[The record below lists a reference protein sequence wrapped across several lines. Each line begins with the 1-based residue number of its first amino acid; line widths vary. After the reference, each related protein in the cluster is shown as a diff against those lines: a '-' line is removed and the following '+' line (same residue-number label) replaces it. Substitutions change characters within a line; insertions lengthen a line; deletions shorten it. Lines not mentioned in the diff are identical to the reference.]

1 MKRSLIQPEIR
12 SQPPAHRSLR
22 PGGRSEVSIP
32 SPISKFAEGR
42 IRRGRLRASPGLFNV
57 RALLALTLS
66 LAGATLAMFS
76 LQAQPPGA
84 TSGPNAST
92 SSTAGTATVSP
103 PLLPA
108 ISPPG
113 ICSSA
118 FPMTPLVTLPSG
130 QLISCPSQVSQ
141 ALVSSSQLPQPCVVP
156 GVDDWCWA
164 WSSQYDGPAQ
174 KADSPGNLTSIHPT
188 ATSPDGKLVFIA
200 GTSDQNPSSGATNN
214 QVVTIAYDSSTGNVV
229 WTTPYLAPDGFQSL
243 AQSLAVGGSRV
254 FVVEF
259 ENNHIQLVSRTI
271 AYDATSGNPIWTAPA
286 LDKNG
291 FAKTV
296 AASADGA
303 RVYVTGST
311 VVKLPD
317 GTYHIDATT
326 IAYDGATG
334 AQLWVASV
342 PGPTGA
348 PPPGFADGFGVA
360 AVGGKVFMAVRQ
372 SDAQAYSHE
381 LDLLVIDGITGQTLV
396 TGSRPIHADD
406 EVGLTVS
413 ADGSRAFME
422 VQDLPVDSS
431 GTTHGVMGVV
441 AFDAKTGQSLWLADY
456 FGPNPTGSLQSGS
469 IPWMW
474 GPIATSPDGSRVFA
488 ATESVDGDFG
498 LAGTGFT
505 TVAYDGASGT
515 QLWIAEYNT
524 NTPVNYI
531 FAGPM
536 VTIDPAGRAV
546 YVTGPAEQ
554 AETFATIAYDPAT
567 GAPFKTGMYTSAP
580 GESNAFTISPDG
592 SRVFVGAIST
602 SSVNTSTD
610 STNSDIV
617 ALRYDTGL
625 VPLPS
630 VVSRMTHGSAGTFDI
645 DLPLSGSPGIECRSA
660 GANGDYTMVFTFLN
674 ALTSVGNARVTS
686 GTGSVS
692 SSNIDS
698 NDAHNYI
705 VNVTGVTNAQVL
717 KVDLTNVTDSAGNFS
732 SSVSVSMSV
741 LLGDVDATGRVDGN
755 DVSAVQSHTRQ
766 ATDSNNYRYDV
777 DATGRIDG
785 NDVSITQGK
794 TRTSLP

>member
-1 MKRSLIQPEIR
+1 MKKSTLLQV
-12 SQPPAHRSLR
+12 PPILLAVAALAAAA
-22 PGGRSEVSIP
+22 PVTTP
-32 SPISKFAEGR
+32 SPTPTAATTSLSPPISLPA
-42 IRRGRLRASPGLFNV
+42 
-57 RALLALTLS
+57 
-66 LAGATLAMFS
+66 
-76 LQAQPPGA
+76 PPGA
-84 TSGPNAST
+84 CLNPF
-92 SSTAGTATVSP
+92 
-103 PLLPA
+103 LLT
-108 ISPPG
+108 
-113 ICSSA
+113 
-118 FPMTPLVTLPSG
+118 PMVTLPSG
-130 QLISCPSQVSQ
+130 QTISCPTQVSPST
-141 ALVSSSQLPQPCVVP
+141 VSSSQLPQACVVP

-174 KADSPGNLTSIHPT
+174 KADAPGNLTSIHPI

-200 GTSDQNPSSGATNN
+200 GTSDQNPSSGATNY

-259 ENNHIQLVSRTI
+259 EQSQTQLVSGTI

-286 LDKNG
+286 LYNNGNG

-381 LDLLVIDGITGQTLV
+381 LDLLVIDDITGQTLV

-515 QLWIAEYNT
+515 QLWIAEHNT

-592 SRVFVGAIST
+592 SRVFVGASST

-645 DLPLSGSPGIECRSA
+645 DLPLSGSRGIECRSG

-674 ALTSVGNARVTS
+674 ALTSVGNASVTS
-686 GTGSVS
+686 GTGSVA
-692 SSNIDS
+692 SSNIDI
-698 NDAHNYI
+698 NDAHSYI
-705 VNVTGVTNAQVL
+705 VNLTGVTNAQTITVG
-717 KVDLTNVTDSAGNFS
+717 LTNVSDSAGNS
-732 SSVSVSMSV
+732 SNAVSASMGV
-741 LLGDVDATGRVDGN
+741 LLGDVTGNRIVSNTDVASVKAQVTAPVTSSNFRNDVNANGVVSN
-755 DVSAVQSHTRQ
+755 TDVSATKAQV
-766 ATDSNNYRYDV
+766 
-777 DATGRIDG
+777 G
-785 NDVSITQGK
+785 
-794 TRTSLP
+794 TSLP

>member
-1 MKRSLIQPEIR
+1 M
-12 SQPPAHRSLR
+12 
-22 PGGRSEVSIP
+22 G
-32 SPISKFAEGR
+32 
-42 IRRGRLRASPGLFNV
+42 
-57 RALLALTLS
+57 
-66 LAGATLAMFS
+66 
-76 LQAQPPGA
+76 
-84 TSGPNAST
+84 
-92 SSTAGTATVSP
+92 
-103 PLLPA
+103 
-108 ISPPG
+108 
-113 ICSSA
+113 
-118 FPMTPLVTLPSG
+118 
-130 QLISCPSQVSQ
+130 
-141 ALVSSSQLPQPCVVP
+141 
-156 GVDDWCWA
+156 
-164 WSSQYDGPAQ
+164 
-174 KADSPGNLTSIHPT
+174 
-188 ATSPDGKLVFIA
+188 TSPDGKLVFVA
-200 GTSDQNPSSGATNN
+200 GTSDQDPSASTKNY
-214 QVVTIAYDSSTGNVV
+214 QVVTIAYDAATGNAV
-229 WTTPYLAPDGFQSL
+229 WTAPYTAPSGLQSY

-259 ENNHIQLVSRTI
+259 EQSQTQLVSRTI
-271 AYDATSGNPIWTAPA
+271 AYDATSGNPVWTAPA
-286 LDKNG
+286 LYNNGNG

-311 VVKLPD
+311 FVKLPD

-334 AQLWVASV
+334 AQLWVVSV

-372 SDAQAYSHE
+372 GDAQAYSHE

-396 TGSRPIHADD
+396 TGSRLIHADD

-515 QLWIAEYNT
+515 QLWVAEYNT
-524 NTPVNYI
+524 NTPTNYI
-531 FAGPM
+531 FVGPM

-554 AETFATIAYDPAT
+554 AETFATIAYDPTT
-567 GAPFKTGMYTSAP
+567 GAPFKTGIYTSAP
-580 GESNAFTISPDG
+580 GQSNASTISPDG

-602 SSVNTSTD
+602 SSVNTSTN

-630 VVSRMTHGSAGTFDI
+630 VVSRMTHGSAGTFNV
-645 DLPLSGSPGIECRSA
+645 DLPLNGNPGIECRSG

-674 ALTSVGNARVTS
+674 ALTSVGNASVTS
-686 GTGSVS
+686 GTGSVA

-698 NDAHNYI
+698 SDPHNYI
-705 VNVTGVTNAQVL
+705 VNLTGVTNAQVIAVSL
-717 KVDLTNVTDSAGNFS
+717 ANVADSAGNS
-732 SSVSVSMSV
+732 S
-741 LLGDVDATGRVDGN
+741 TI
-755 DVSAVQSHTRQ
+755 VSAPMGVLIGDTTGNGAVNSSDIAQTQSQSGQPVTASNFREDVTINGVINSSDIALVQSKSGTALH
-766 ATDSNNYRYDV
+766 
-777 DATGRIDG
+777 
-785 NDVSITQGK
+785 
-794 TRTSLP
+794 